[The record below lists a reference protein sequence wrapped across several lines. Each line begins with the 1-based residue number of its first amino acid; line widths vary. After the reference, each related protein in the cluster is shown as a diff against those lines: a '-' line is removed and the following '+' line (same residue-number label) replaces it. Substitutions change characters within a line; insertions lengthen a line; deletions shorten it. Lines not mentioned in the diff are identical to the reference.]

1 MRGLNDY
8 SPRTTSARY
17 GVGVGVVGV
26 GVGDRGV
33 GVGVVGGSVVGVG
46 VGVGDRGVVGGGGG
60 GHLISIPSLM
70 HVRQYKSPWTQ
81 FERTES
87 RQGIDEAMA
96 LTSQHYP
103 QG

>member
-17 GVGVGVVGV
+17 GVGVGDRGV
-26 GVGDRGV
+26 GVG

-46 VGVGDRGVVGGGGG
+46 VGVGDRGGGGGGGG

>member
-17 GVGVGVVGV
+17 GVV
-26 GVGDRGV
+26 V

-46 VGVGDRGVVGGGGG
+46 VGVGDRGVVVGGGG

-87 RQGIDEAMA
+87 RQGIGEAMA